1 VVRRRRWIVVVL
13 YVTVLFFCVGALG
26 VALTGQ
32 GTLGLVLLGV
42 EIAVVVAMRGLG
54 LAGEVRRLAETRR
67 GEARRRLPWWRE
79 SEPDG
84 AGEGVT
90 REP

>member
-1 VVRRRRWIVVVL
+1 
-13 YVTVLFFCVGALG
+13 
-26 VALTGQ
+26 
-32 GTLGLVLLGV
+32 VLLGV

-79 SEPDG
+79 VG
-84 AGEGVT
+84 ARRGGEGVT